1 MHVDDLLRGLLFQRF
16 RLGTV
21 SFDFLEGLLA
31 VCITGTAYLLRTPF
45 LGIRLPNGLY
55 MLAEWYLALAAAALV
70 WHLTKSRKK
79 ALLTYGMILIL
90 PVTVAE
96 GTILRGNACVGAL
109 LFVCALLFLVQSEGR
124 RRGAWLFTLVTAGL
138 LLWSVRYTG
147 LLMGCVALWQNRRLK
162 AEQLFLLLAAGGAR
176 FFAAYRSWLSAGYTL
191 VAFHWP
197 NVYEI
202 VGREAVQGQ
211 PVDPLA
217 LVGLFLACG
226 LSVLFLYL
234 ISMGGMEPDGK
245 KLLRLFLFGGLFAG
259 YFLPYMD
266 QSYGYL
272 PCVLAILYV
281 MLVPGEFLAP
291 VLLQI
296 AAFAGYQECFN
307 GESMM
312 PMAVFAVLQFL
323 VILWL
328 GAGLLRDA
336 GIGISL
342 WKRRN

>member
-1 MHVDDLLRGLLFQRF
+1 MHVDDLLRGLLFRRF
-16 RLGTV
+16 QLGAV

-45 LGIRLPNGLY
+45 LGTGFPHWTY
-55 MLAEWYLALAAAALV
+55 VLAEWYLALAAAALIR
-70 WHLTKSRKK
+70 HLTGSRKK
-79 ALLTYGMILIL
+79 TLLTYGILLIL

-96 GTILRGNACVGAL
+96 GTILGGNACVGAL
-109 LFVCALLFLVQSEGR
+109 LFVCALLFLVQSGGR
-124 RRGAWLFTLVTAGL
+124 QTTWMFTLVTAGL
-138 LLWSVRYTG
+138 LLWSVRYAG
-147 LLMGCVALWQNRRLK
+147 LLPGCVVLWQSRRLK
-162 AEQLFLLLAAGGAR
+162 TEQLLLLLTAGGAR
-176 FFAAYRSWLSAGYTL
+176 LFAAYRAWLSAGYTL
-191 VAFHWP
+191 VTFHWP

-202 VGREAVQGQ
+202 VGKEAVQGQ
-211 PVDPLA
+211 LIDPLA
-217 LVGLFLACG
+217 LVGLFLAGG
-226 LSVLFLYL
+226 LCVLFLYL
-234 ISMGGMEPDGK
+234 ISMGKMEPEGE
-245 KLLRLFLFGGLFAG
+245 KLLRLFLFCGLFAG

-281 MLVPGEFLAP
+281 MLVLGQFLVP
-291 VLLQI
+291 VFLQI

-312 PMAVFAVLQFL
+312 SMAVFAVLQFL

-336 GIGISL
+336 GMGSYL
-342 WKRRN
+342 WKQKN